1 MAYTE
6 RPKFETRVPARRNKR
21 NKAEREHDLVE
32 IAELYLKGLSYP
44 KIAIAISDKRGY
56 QITGAQVNY
65 DIKKIRSRWVD
76 SQLVDFSEAKS
87 RELQKIDNLELT
99 YWEAWEES
107 KKKLEKVHSERVE
120 DVSTSKRGTTVP
132 MYTRSKV
139 KKEEETRYGDIRFL
153 QGIQWCIEQ
162 RCKIF
167 GFNAPTRISMDWR
180 KEAEEA
186 GVDAG
191 VLFNELVGKFI
202 DAASVDGDGGQ
213 GSLESSPE
221 ED

>member
-1 MAYTE
+1 MAYNRLVMPDT
-6 RPKFETRVPARRNKR
+6 KVPQRRNKR
-21 NKAEREHDLVE
+21 NKAEREHDLIL

-44 KIAIAISDKRGY
+44 KIAAELNKGRDYSLSPM
-56 QITGAQVNY
+56 QIGV
-65 DIKKIRSRWVD
+65 DVKKIRERWID
-76 SQLVDFSEAKS
+76 SQLVDFNEAKS

-132 MYTRSKV
+132 MYSRSKV
-139 KKEEETRYGDIRFL
+139 KKEEETRYGDIKFL
-153 QGIQWCIEQ
+153 QGIQWCIDR

-167 GFNAPTRISMDWR
+167 GFDSPTRVSLDWR
-180 KEAEEA
+180 KEAENA

-191 VLFNELVGKFI
+191 ELFNDLVGKFI
-202 DAASVDGDGGQ
+202 DAASVDGTGSQ
-213 GSLESSPE
+213 GSVESSTE